1 MYENRSLMVFV
12 RCVTTLIVSLMM
24 TFRPLSLSTIRSLM
38 T

>member
-12 RCVTTLIVSLMM
+12 RWVTTLIVSLMM
-24 TFRPLSLSTIRSLM
+24 TFRPLSLSTIRSFM